1 MKATTETVVQILK
14 QVDYEPAVE
23 KWLKDNADAVQDSLI
38 EVLTGKVT
46 DIDDYMRK
54 NAISFLGIVGDDLAV
69 PVLAEYADHRNE
81 LFSINAIRALGNIPT
96 KASGDALAKKLQDKK
111 INPTIGKI
119 ALQSI
124 QKTGQKIPAKVSE
137 SFRKLYAE
145 KKKGSAQLKKNVG
158 QVEELLNK
166 VTNK

>member
-1 MKATTETVVQILK
+1 MEATTETLVQILK
-14 QVDYEPAVE
+14 QLDYEPAVE
-23 KWLKDNADAVQDSLI
+23 KWLKENADAVRDSLI

-54 NAISFLGIVGDDLAV
+54 NAISFLGIVGNDKAV
-69 PVLAEYADHRNE
+69 PVLARYADHRNE

-96 KASGDALAKKLQDKK
+96 KASGDALAKKLQDRK

-124 QKTGQKIPAKVSE
+124 HKTGQKIPSDVSE
-137 SFRKLYAE
+137 TFRKFYVE
-145 KKKGSAQLKKNVG
+145 KRREARS
-158 QVEELLNK
+158 
-166 VTNK
+166 